1 MPNVRTILK
10 EHPVLSAVVVGFIF
24 AKLCF
29 TAFTIIAADEAYYW
43 VWGQQ
48 FQLSYFDHP
57 PLNAWIIGLTSLL
70 FGNNVLGMRL
80 PTLITFGGTAY
91 VYWLFA
97 RQLVPQKATASFL
110 TIIAAFLASPTLFAW
125 TSIVYNDHLLIFF
138 TLASVYC
145 FAKHFGALI
154 DDETP
159 DLRWLYGGAVLLGLA
174 ALSKYNTAFLGVS
187 VALVVLGHPKLW
199 RLLHRQHIY
208 LAGIF
213 SVCFFLPVLIW
224 NLQNEFASFQLHLND
239 RYTDPIFSV
248 FLPAPFYRFILSTI
262 VYFGPILLLPM
273 VMLFLPVKQASGF
286 GKAALW
292 IARVSIALSTLYFTL
307 SASRGAVH
315 WYWMAPSYALMLAF
329 LPPLLRN
336 IWLLG
341 LHFVLGAIFAV
352 YATFNYTVAP
362 VEILMGL
369 RTPEVE
375 RVYGW
380 SEFAEELLALQ
391 IEHNG
396 IPLGTTHYTTAG
408 QLAHTLGT
416 NDVYD
421 FSPQPTHFSYIDRKA
436 LSPGEDALV
445 LHDKLGDFD
454 TTAQRFEKFTHLTRV
469 EHQRFGHVI
478 NAVDIYLAEGFIK

>member
-10 EHPVLSAVVVGFIF
+10 EHPVLSAVVVGFIL

-199 RLLHRQHIY
+199 MLLRRQHIY
-208 LAGIF
+208 LAGIL

-262 VYFGPILLLPM
+262 VYFGPVLLLPM
-273 VMLFLPVKQASGF
+273 VMLFLPMKQVSGF

-315 WYWMAPSYALMLAF
+315 WYWMAPSYALVLAF
-329 LPPLLRN
+329 LPLLLRN

-362 VEILMGL
+362 VEILMGS

-380 SEFAEELLALQ
+380 YEFANEITELKLQYPDAYLA
-391 IEHNG
+391 
-396 IPLGTTHYTTAG
+396 TTHYATAG
-408 QLAHTLGT
+408 QLAHTLNST
-416 NDVYD
+416 AIYD
-421 FSPQPTHFSYIDRKA
+421 LSPRPTHFSFIGRKNLELGQSA
-436 LSPGEDALV
+436 LL
-445 LHDKLGDFD
+445 LHDKFADLEL
-454 TTAQRFEKFTHLTRV
+454 TANRFEKTTFLTRV

>member
-1 MPNVRTILK
+1 MPSVRTICK
-10 EHPVLSAVVVGFIF
+10 EHPVLSAVVIAFIF

-43 VWGQQ
+43 VWGKRLD
-48 FQLSYFDHP
+48 LSYFDHP
-57 PLNAWIIGLTSLL
+57 PLNAWIIGFTSLL

-80 PTLITFGGTAY
+80 PTLITFVGTAY

-97 RQLVPQKATASFL
+97 RQLTPLKSTAGFL

-145 FAKHFGALI
+145 FARHLGALF
-154 DDETP
+154 DGDKP
-159 DLRWLYGGAVLLGLA
+159 DLRWLYGGAALLGLA

-187 VALVVLGHPKLW
+187 VALVVIGHPKLW
-199 RLLHRQHIY
+199 SLLRRQHIY
-208 LAGIF
+208 LAGIL
-213 SVCFFLPVLIW
+213 SVFFFLPVLVW

-239 RYTDPIFSV
+239 RYSDPIFSV
-248 FLPAPFYRFILSTI
+248 FLPAPFFRFILSTI
-262 VYFGPILLLPM
+262 IYFGPVLLVPM
-273 VMLFLPVKQASGF
+273 VMLFLPIKQLSGF

-292 IARVSIALSTLYFTL
+292 IARVSIAISAVYFTL

-329 LPPLLRN
+329 LPLLLRN

-352 YATFNYTVAP
+352 YATFNYTIAP
-362 VEILMGL
+362 VEILMGSH
-369 RTPEVE
+369 TPEVE

-380 SEFAEELLALQ
+380 PEFAKEIADLKLRYPDAHLA
-391 IEHNG
+391 
-396 IPLGTTHYTTAG
+396 TTHYATAG
-408 QLAHTLGT
+408 QLAHTLDST
-416 NDVYD
+416 AIFDL
-421 FSPQPTHFSYIDRKA
+421 SPRPTHFNFIDRKNLDVGQSA
-436 LSPGEDALV
+436 LL
-445 LHDKLGDFD
+445 LHDKFGDLEL
-454 TTAQRFEKFTHLTRV
+454 TANRFERTTFLTRV
-469 EHQRFGHVI
+469 EHQRFGYVI
-478 NAVDIYLAEGFIK
+478 NAVDIYLAEGFIE